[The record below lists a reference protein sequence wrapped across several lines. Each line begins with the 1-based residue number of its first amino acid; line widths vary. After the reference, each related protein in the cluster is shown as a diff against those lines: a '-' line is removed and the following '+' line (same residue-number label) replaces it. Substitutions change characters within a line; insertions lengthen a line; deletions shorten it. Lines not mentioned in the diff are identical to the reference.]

1 MGLSTIQLAAKRLE
15 ELQRA
20 GVDMPWHGMESAQ
33 RRGTGVEAPVAGSPI
48 RAEAQWADPG
58 QTVSGPGEPPAVAAD
73 AGRRFLDATAAV
85 RGSRTV
91 GLNLTKLQSEGYL
104 VPGQPRN
111 ALADQFRVIKRP
123 LLKNARKESESGI
136 RRGNLI
142 QVTSAQP
149 GEGKSFVAINLA
161 MSIASEVDHSVL
173 LVDADVL
180 RPSILERLGTTSE
193 LGLLDLLRAPETELA
208 DVLIRTNIPKLT
220 LLPAGRASAN
230 STELLASAAIE
241 RLMDDLASRFEDRI
255 IIFDSPPLLSTPESR
270 VLTTR
275 VGQIVMVV
283 ESLRTRKKDVLEAFA
298 TVSTCPV
305 VLSVLNKCPDI
316 GAVGAYGY

>member
-1 MGLSTIQLAAKRLE
+1 MGPSTIQLAAKRLE

-20 GVDMPWHGMESAQ
+20 GIEVPWRAAEFVQGRETTPPTHVMTPPRSEAESQSNGAGFGVR
-33 RRGTGVEAPVAGSPI
+33 RRGESDAAHAALDSPLFI
-48 RAEAQWADPG
+48 SDP
-58 QTVSGPGEPPAVAAD
+58 A
-73 AGRRFLDATAAV
+73 RI
-85 RGSRTV
+85 SRTV
-91 GLNLTKLQSEGYL
+91 ELDMARLQTEGYL
-104 VPGQPRN
+104 VPSQPRN

-123 LLKNARKESESGI
+123 LLKNARKEGVSGV

-142 QVTSAQP
+142 QITSAQP

-180 RPSILERLGTTSE
+180 RPSILDRLGIRSE
-193 LGLLDLLRAPETELA
+193 VGLLDLLRSPETKLSDA
-208 DVLIRTNIPKLT
+208 LLRTNIPKLT
-220 LLPAGRASAN
+220 LLPAGKASAN

-241 RLMDDLASRFEDRI
+241 SLMDDLASRFDDRI

-283 ESLRTRKKDVLEAFA
+283 ESLRSKRKDVLEAFA
-298 TVSTCPV
+298 TVSGCPV
-305 VLSVLNKCPDI
+305 VLSVLNRCPDK